1 MHAFRYRIVIMI
13 VLSLFVGLL
22 LAQPLVVWVSWE
34 GEDWFHQMGRSFLQK
49 TGVDVQITYL
59 PSMADSIGMALKAGG
74 ALPDLCLIKND
85 QLAEIIPTS
94 RAKEAD
100 RSLMNRFDP
109 DPIMTRAF
117 FYQNQQFAIPFY
129 ADVQLLY
136 INCEVFDRLK
146 IALPE
151 PSWTV
156 EDLEPLLHKL
166 RESGVIPISWGLNSS
181 YIFTGLQAGLG
192 SPVFD
197 QVGHFQV
204 DTQENVQ
211 LVQRLKDWADRGWLV
226 DRPQRPQLIQDFLR
240 GQIAMIP
247 QGSFMISTFESRGFA
262 YYALPFPTPW
272 KSMVDV
278 KGFVQFSDHP
288 QATAFLEHLLLQSE
302 DFALQWVKVPAVA
315 TEGFSLQS
323 IPDFPK
329 IMEGSIVQP
338 HEPQYAQRYIPA
350 IRTALEL
357 VFLGDLSPQQA
368 LSKAQEFIDA
378 P

>member
-1 MHAFRYRIVIMI
+1 MLGCRFRMILIV
-13 VLSLFVGLL
+13 VLSLLAGSL

-49 TGVDVQITYL
+49 TGIPVQVTYL
-59 PSMADSIGMALKAGG
+59 PSMADSIGMALKGG
-74 ALPDLCLIKND
+74 GTLPDLCLIKND

-100 RSLMNRFDP
+100 RSLIERFSI
-109 DPIMTRAF
+109 DPILTSAF
-117 FYQNQQFAIPFY
+117 FYQNQQFAVPFY

-136 INCEVFDRLK
+136 INREVFDRLK
-146 IALPE
+146 IAIPE
-151 PSWTV
+151 SSWTV
-156 EDLEPLLHKL
+156 DDLEQLMQQL

-197 QVGHFQV
+197 QDDHFHV
-204 DTQENVQ
+204 DTQENLQ
-211 LVQRLKDWADRGWLV
+211 LVQRLKDWAERGWLV

-247 QGSFMISTFESRGFA
+247 QGSFMISTFEDRRFA
-262 YYALPFPTPW
+262 YHALPFPTPW

-288 QATAFLEHLLLQSE
+288 EASAFLEHLLLQIE
-302 DFALQWVKVPAVA
+302 DFARQWIKVPAVA
-315 TEGFSLQS
+315 SEGFELQN
-323 IPDFPK
+323 IPEFSK
-329 IMEGSIVQP
+329 IIEGSIVQP
-338 HEPQYAQRYIPA
+338 HHPQYAQRYIPA

-357 VFLGDLSPQQA
+357 VFLGDLSPQKA
-368 LSKAQEFIDA
+368 LIKAQEFIDA